1 MNEIKG
7 TTHLRP
13 LIVATTVLV
22 VGVATSVAGNVQAIN
37 LDDADPGVGQHIS
50 AVFWPAMLFFMVEL
64 LLHTPWLANWRD
76 NLTKIAAVLFVAT
89 VAGWVSYWHLAHV
102 LSDYGYDVASRYAGP
117 LAVDMAMVS
126 ATLALNRVG
135 HARRGQAMATSSMAS
150 GQVVAMED
158 VATPEVLAT
167 QPMPPERVANLE
179 EWSVAMDLA
188 IAAEGRD
195 VARAAEAIANG
206 GQAMDVATLPQRRP
220 VPAEAR
226 ELLEAW
232 DPLAISA
239 REVDVLLAG
248 YFGKSVATTR
258 RWRTA
263 VHGPSSVSG
272 PPAI

>member
-1 MNEIKG
+1 MNTDR
-7 TTHLRP
+7 TTHRRP

-37 LDDADPGVGQHIS
+37 LDAADPGVGQHIS
-50 AVFWPAMLFFMVEL
+50 AVFWPAMLFLMVEL
-64 LLHTPWLANWRD
+64 LLHTPWLSNWRD
-76 NLTKIAAVLFVAT
+76 HLTKIAAVVCVAA

-117 LAVDMAMVS
+117 LAVDVAVGL
-126 ATLALNRVG
+126 ATLALNRIG
-135 HARRGQAMATSSMAS
+135 HARRGQALAKRAVAS
-150 GQVVAMED
+150 GQAVAKED

-167 QPMPPERVANLE
+167 QPTPPEWVAELE
-179 EWSVAMDLA
+179 EWDVAMDLA

-206 GQAMDVATLPQRRP
+206 GQGMDVATLPQRRP

-226 ELLEAW
+226 ALLEAW
-232 DPLAISA
+232 DPLAMSA
-239 REVDVLLAG
+239 REVDILLAG
-248 YFGKSVATTR
+248 HFGKSVATTR

-272 PPAI
+272 PPAS